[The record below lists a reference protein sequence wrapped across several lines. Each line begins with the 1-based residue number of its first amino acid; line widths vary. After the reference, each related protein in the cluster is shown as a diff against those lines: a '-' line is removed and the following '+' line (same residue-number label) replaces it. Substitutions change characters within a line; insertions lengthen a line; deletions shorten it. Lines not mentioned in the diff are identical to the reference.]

1 MLFDILIILILILF
15 VVVGFFRGALKSVA
29 GLLAFV
35 AAILIAVYFSKLS
48 ANWFYETFI
57 LDELV
62 NGVSTTLKDFS
73 ANSLTQG
80 IEAFLQSLPKYIANA
95 LTSSGVDLQN
105 FFSEMYS
112 SSADIISSSVETT
125 LKPVFISIF
134 TFVFGILYFLL
145 VFIVLKVIVHFAC
158 KVAKLPLLNTVNRVL
173 GCVIGLI
180 YGVMFVL
187 FIVIITYFSNENFE
201 SFTKI
206 SDFLKINNSYIFNSL
221 ISGNIDILF

>member
-62 NGVSTTLKDFS
+62 NGVSITLKDFS

-80 IEAFLQSLPKYIANA
+80 IEAFLQSLPKYIGNA

>member
-80 IEAFLQSLPKYIANA
+80 IEVFLQSLPKYIGNA

-112 SSADIISSSVETT
+112 SSADIIASSVETT

-173 GCVIGLI
+173 GSVIGLI